1 MSIFNNP
8 KEHYWRN
15 FATKTVL
22 ILVTVAIIV
31 WFLPRNEG
39 RQYRYD
45 VGKPWMYGSVIAKFD
60 FPIYKTDEAIKHEQ
74 DSLLS
79 QFQPYYDINTRIE
92 DEQVSRFLHDF
103 SQGIPGL
110 PKEYVRLIAKQ
121 LHHIYQTGIINTPEY
136 NRIYKD
142 STSMIRIITGK
153 TVKSVPVGNF
163 YSTIA
168 AYERIFFDERIAAQR
183 PAISKCNINNYVEP
197 NLIYDKERSETE
209 KNDLLSSIPLASGMV
224 MSGQKI
230 IDRGEVINDYTYRVL
245 NSFDKEMKR
254 RSSTDDEITTTIIGQ
269 SLFVFILVLMF
280 TCYLSLFR
288 KDYFEKPRS
297 ITMLYAMI
305 TLFPIFVSM
314 MMKHNFFSVY
324 IIPFAMSA
332 IFVRVFMD
340 SRTAFITHVTM
351 VLICAAAVKYQ
362 YEFIIVQLASGLV
375 AIYSLRELSKRSQ
388 IFMTALLV
396 AVASAVIYSA
406 LQLMQDNQVFNI
418 DRNMYTYF
426 IVNGIFVLLSYPLMY
441 IIEKTFG
448 FTSNVTLFELSNTNK
463 GLLRNLSEI
472 APGTFQHSITVG
484 NLAAEIANR
493 IGANSL
499 LVRTGAL
506 YHDIGKMTNPVFFT
520 ENQAGVNPHD
530 QLTELESA
538 QIIISHVP
546 EGLKMAEKVSLPGI
560 IKDFI
565 LTHHGTGI
573 TKYFYVKYCNAHP
586 NEIVDKS
593 MFQYP
598 GPNPFTREQAIL
610 MMADTVEA
618 ASRSLKEYTEES
630 ISNLVNNLIDGQVKD
645 GFFKEC
651 PITFRDIALAKQVL
665 IERLKAIYHT
675 RISYPHLSTSAQATA
690 DKAEEEKE
698 KEEKDSTCTVE

>member
-1 MSIFNNP
+1 MSIFNNT
-8 KEHYWRN
+8 EENYWRN
-15 FATKTVL
+15 LATKTVL
-22 ILVTVAIIV
+22 VCITVAIIV

-39 RQYRYD
+39 RMYRYD

-74 DSLLS
+74 DSLLKH
-79 QFQPYYDINTRIE
+79 FQPYYSLNPLIE
-92 DEQVSRFLHDF
+92 KKQVERFLHDYE
-103 SQGIPGL
+103 QGINGL
-110 PKEYVRLIAKQ
+110 PKEYVGIVAKQ
-121 LHHIYQTGIINTPEY
+121 MQEIYQMGIINTNEY
-136 NRIYKD
+136 NNIFKD
-142 STSMIRIITGK
+142 STSMIRFVSGK
-153 TVKSVPVGNF
+153 NAKSLKVSSF

-168 AYERIFFDERIAAQR
+168 AYEHIFANEKLAAQR
-183 PAISKCNINNYVEP
+183 AILSRCNLNNYIEANIV
-197 NLIYDKERSETE
+197 YDKEKSDAE

-230 IDRGEVINDYTYRVL
+230 IDRGEIVNDYTCRVL

-254 RSSTDDEITTTIIGQ
+254 RSSTQDEIMTTFIGQ
-269 SLFVFILVLMF
+269 ILFVLILVMMF
-280 TCYLSLFR
+280 TSYLTLFR

-297 ITMLYAMI
+297 ITMLYTMI
-305 TLFPIFVSM
+305 TLFPILVSM

-324 IIPFAMSA
+324 IIPFAMAA

-351 VLICAAAVKYQ
+351 ILICAAAVKYQ

-388 IFMTALLV
+388 IFITAILV
-396 AVASAVIYSA
+396 TISSCIVYLA

-418 DRNMYTYF
+418 DPSMYTYF
-426 IVNGIFVLLSYPLMY
+426 IINGIFLLLSYPMMY
-441 IIEKTFG
+441 IIEKMFG
-448 FTSNVTLFELSNTNK
+448 FISNVTLFELSNTNK

-493 IGANSL
+493 IHANSL

-530 QLTELESA
+530 QLSDLESA
-538 QIIISHVP
+538 QIIISHVT
-546 EGLKMAEKVSLPGI
+546 EGLKLAEKFNLPGI

-565 LTHHGTGI
+565 STHHGTGL
-573 TKYFYVKYCNAHP
+573 TKYFYINYCNEHP
-586 NEIVDKS
+586 DEQVDKE

-618 ASRSLKEYTEES
+618 ASRSLNEYTEES
-630 ISNLVNNLIDGQVKD
+630 ISTLTNKLIDSQVAG
-645 GFFKEC
+645 GFFREC
-651 PITFRDIALAKQVL
+651 PITFRDIALAKSVL
-665 IERLKAIYHT
+665 IERLKSIYHT
-675 RISYPHLSTSAQATA
+675 RISYPHLN
-690 DKAEEEKE
+690 K
-698 KEEKDSTCTVE
+698 

>member
-1 MSIFNNP
+1 
-8 KEHYWRN
+8 
-15 FATKTVL
+15 
-22 ILVTVAIIV
+22 
-31 WFLPRNEG
+31 
-39 RQYRYD
+39 
-45 VGKPWMYGSVIAKFD
+45 
-60 FPIYKTDEAIKHEQ
+60 
-74 DSLLS
+74 
-79 QFQPYYDINTRIE
+79 
-92 DEQVSRFLHDF
+92 
-103 SQGIPGL
+103 
-110 PKEYVRLIAKQ
+110 
-121 LHHIYQTGIINTPEY
+121 
-136 NRIYKD
+136 
-142 STSMIRIITGK
+142 MIRFVSGK
-153 TVKSVPVGNF
+153 NAKSLKVSSF

-168 AYERIFFDERIAAQR
+168 AYEHIFANEKLAAQR
-183 PAISKCNINNYVEP
+183 AILSRCNLNNYIEANIV
-197 NLIYDKERSETE
+197 YDKEKSDAE

-230 IDRGEVINDYTYRVL
+230 IDRGEIVNDYTCRVL

-254 RSSTDDEITTTIIGQ
+254 RSSTQDEIMTTFIGQ
-269 SLFVFILVLMF
+269 ILFVLILVMMF
-280 TCYLSLFR
+280 TSYLTLFR

-297 ITMLYAMI
+297 ITMLYTMI
-305 TLFPIFVSM
+305 TLFPILVSM

-324 IIPFAMSA
+324 IIPFAMAA

-351 VLICAAAVKYQ
+351 ILICAAAVKYQ

-388 IFMTALLV
+388 IFITAILV
-396 AVASAVIYSA
+396 TISSCIVYLA

-418 DRNMYTYF
+418 DPSMYTYF
-426 IVNGIFVLLSYPLMY
+426 IINGIFLLLSYPMMY
-441 IIEKTFG
+441 LIEKMFG
-448 FTSNVTLFELSNTNK
+448 FISNVTLFELSNTNK

-493 IGANSL
+493 IHANSL

-530 QLTELESA
+530 QLSDLESA
-538 QIIISHVP
+538 QIIISHVT
-546 EGLKMAEKVSLPGI
+546 EGLKLAEKFNLPGI

-565 LTHHGTGI
+565 STHHGTGL
-573 TKYFYVKYCNAHP
+573 TKYFYINYCNEHP
-586 NEIVDKS
+586 DEQVDKE

-630 ISNLVNNLIDGQVKD
+630 ISTLTNKLIDSQVAG
-645 GFFKEC
+645 GFFREC
-651 PITFRDIALAKQVL
+651 PITFRDIALAKSVL
-665 IERLKAIYHT
+665 IERLKSIYHT
-675 RISYPHLSTSAQATA
+675 RISYPHLN
-690 DKAEEEKE
+690 K
-698 KEEKDSTCTVE
+698 

>member
-1 MSIFNNP
+1 MSIFNNT
-8 KEHYWRN
+8 EENYWRN
-15 FATKTVL
+15 LATKTVL
-22 ILVTVAIIV
+22 VCITVAIIV

-39 RQYRYD
+39 RMYRYD

-74 DSLLS
+74 DSLLKH
-79 QFQPYYDINTRIE
+79 FQPYYSLNPLIE
-92 DEQVSRFLHDF
+92 KKQVERFLHDYE
-103 SQGIPGL
+103 QGITGL
-110 PKEYVRLIAKQ
+110 PKEYVGIVARQ
-121 LHHIYQTGIINTPEY
+121 MQEIYQMGIINTNEY
-136 NRIYKD
+136 NNIFKD
-142 STSMIRIITGK
+142 STSMIRFVSGK
-153 TVKSVPVGNF
+153 NAKSLKVSSF

-168 AYERIFFDERIAAQR
+168 AYEHIFANEKLAAQR
-183 PAISKCNINNYVEP
+183 AILSRCNLNNYIEANIV
-197 NLIYDKERSETE
+197 YDKEKSDAE

-230 IDRGEVINDYTYRVL
+230 IDRGEIVNDYTCRVL

-254 RSSTDDEITTTIIGQ
+254 RSSTQDEIMTTFIGQ
-269 SLFVFILVLMF
+269 ILFVLILVMMF
-280 TCYLSLFR
+280 TSYLTLFR

-297 ITMLYAMI
+297 ITMLYTMI
-305 TLFPIFVSM
+305 TLFPILVSM

-324 IIPFAMSA
+324 IIPFAMAA

-351 VLICAAAVKYQ
+351 ILICAAAVKYQ

-388 IFMTALLV
+388 IFITAILV
-396 AVASAVIYSA
+396 TISSCIVYLA

-418 DRNMYTYF
+418 DPSMYTYF
-426 IVNGIFVLLSYPLMY
+426 IINGIFLLLSYPMMY
-441 IIEKTFG
+441 LIEKMFG
-448 FTSNVTLFELSNTNK
+448 FISNVTLFELSNTNK

-493 IGANSL
+493 IHANSL

-506 YHDIGKMTNPVFFT
+506 YHDIGKMTNPVFYT

-530 QLTELESA
+530 QLSDLESA
-538 QIIISHVP
+538 QIIISHVT
-546 EGLKMAEKVSLPGI
+546 EGLKLAEKFNLPGI

-565 LTHHGTGI
+565 STHHGTGL
-573 TKYFYVKYCNAHP
+573 TKYFYINYCNEHP
-586 NEIVDKS
+586 DEQVDKE

-618 ASRSLKEYTEES
+618 ASRSLNEYTEES
-630 ISNLVNNLIDGQVKD
+630 ISTLTNKLIDNQVAD
-645 GFFKEC
+645 GFFREC
-651 PITFRDIALAKQVL
+651 PITFRDIALAKSVL
-665 IERLKAIYHT
+665 IERLKSIYHT
-675 RISYPHLSTSAQATA
+675 RISYPHLN
-690 DKAEEEKE
+690 K
-698 KEEKDSTCTVE
+698 

>member
-1 MSIFNNP
+1 MSIFNNT
-8 KEHYWRN
+8 EENYWRN
-15 FATKTVL
+15 LATKTVL
-22 ILVTVAIIV
+22 VCITVAIIV

-39 RQYRYD
+39 RMYRYD

-74 DSLLS
+74 DSLLKH
-79 QFQPYYDINTRIE
+79 FQPYYSLNPLIE
-92 DEQVSRFLHDF
+92 KKQVERFLHDYE
-103 SQGIPGL
+103 QGINGL
-110 PKEYVRLIAKQ
+110 PKEYVGIVARQ
-121 LHHIYQTGIINTPEY
+121 MQEIYQMGIINTNEY
-136 NRIYKD
+136 NNIFKD
-142 STSMIRIITGK
+142 STSMIRFVSGK
-153 TVKSVPVGNF
+153 NAKSLKVSSF

-168 AYERIFFDERIAAQR
+168 AYEHIFANEKLAAQR
-183 PAISKCNINNYVEP
+183 AILSRCNLNNYIEANIV
-197 NLIYDKERSETE
+197 YDKEKSDAE

-230 IDRGEVINDYTYRVL
+230 IDRGEIVNDYTCRVL

-254 RSSTDDEITTTIIGQ
+254 RSSTQDEIMTTFIGQ
-269 SLFVFILVLMF
+269 ILFVLILVMMF
-280 TCYLSLFR
+280 TSYLTLFR

-297 ITMLYAMI
+297 ITMLYTMI
-305 TLFPIFVSM
+305 TLFPILVSM
-314 MMKHNFFSVY
+314 LMKHNFFSVY
-324 IIPFAMSA
+324 IIPFAMAA

-351 VLICAAAVKYQ
+351 ILICAAAVKYQ

-388 IFMTALLV
+388 IFITAILV
-396 AVASAVIYSA
+396 TISSCIVYLA

-418 DRNMYTYF
+418 DPSMYTYF
-426 IVNGIFVLLSYPLMY
+426 IINGIFLLLSYPMMY
-441 IIEKTFG
+441 LIEKMFG
-448 FTSNVTLFELSNTNK
+448 FISNVTLFELSNTNK

-493 IGANSL
+493 IHANSL

-530 QLTELESA
+530 QLSDLESA
-538 QIIISHVP
+538 QIIISHVT
-546 EGLKMAEKVSLPGI
+546 EGLKLAEKFNLPGI

-565 LTHHGTGI
+565 STHHGTGL
-573 TKYFYVKYCNAHP
+573 TKYFYINYCNEHP
-586 NEIVDKS
+586 DEQVDKE

-610 MMADTVEA
+610 MMADTMEA
-618 ASRSLKEYTEES
+618 ASRSLNEYTEES
-630 ISNLVNNLIDGQVKD
+630 ISTLTNKLIDSQVAG
-645 GFFKEC
+645 GFFREC
-651 PITFRDIALAKQVL
+651 PITFRDIALAKSVL
-665 IERLKAIYHT
+665 IERLKSIYHT
-675 RISYPHLSTSAQATA
+675 RISYPHLN
-690 DKAEEEKE
+690 K
-698 KEEKDSTCTVE
+698 

>member
-8 KEHYWRN
+8 EENYWRN
-15 FATKTVL
+15 FITKSVL
-22 ILVTVAIIV
+22 IIVTVAIIV
-31 WFLPRNEG
+31 WFLPRNES

-60 FPIYKTDEAIKHEQ
+60 FPIYKTDETIKREQ
-74 DSLLS
+74 DSLLQ
-79 QFQPYYDINTRIE
+79 QFQPYYGINPTVE
-92 DEQVSRFLHDF
+92 NVQVSRFLHDF
-103 SQGIPGL
+103 KNGIPGL
-110 PKEYVRLIAKQ
+110 SKEFVGLIAQQ
-121 LHHIYQTGIINTPEY
+121 LHNVYQVGIINTQEY
-136 NRIYKD
+136 NRIFKD
-142 STSMIRIITGK
+142 STSTIRIISGK
-153 TVKSVPVGNF
+153 NVRSVPIGGF

-168 AYERIFFDERIAAQR
+168 AYERIFSGNEKLAAQR
-183 PAISKCNINNYVEP
+183 QLLSRCNLNNYIEANV
-197 NLIYDKERSETE
+197 LYDKEKSETE
-209 KNDLLSSIPLASGMV
+209 KSDLLSSIPLASGMV

-230 IDRGEVINDYTYRVL
+230 IDRGEVITDNTYRVL

-254 RSSTDDEITTTIIGQ
+254 RSSTQDEITTTIIGQ
-269 SLFVFILVLMF
+269 VLFVFILVMMF
-280 TCYLSLFR
+280 TFYLSLFR

-305 TLFPIFVSM
+305 TLFPIFVSL

-324 IIPFAMSA
+324 IIPFAMA
-332 IFVRVFMD
+332 PIFVRVFMD
-340 SRTAFITHVTM
+340 SRTAFITQVTM
-351 VLICAAAVKYQ
+351 ILICAAAVKYQ
-362 YEFIIVQLASGLV
+362 YEFIIVQLAAGLV
-375 AIYSLRELSKRSQ
+375 AIYTLRELSKRSQ
-388 IFMTALLV
+388 IFITALLV
-396 AVASAVIYSA
+396 TLASCIVFSA

-418 DRNMYTYF
+418 DTNMYTYF
-426 IVNGIFVLLSYPLMY
+426 IINGIFLLLSYPLMY
-441 IIEKTFG
+441 LIEKLFG

-538 QIIISHVP
+538 QIIISHVS
-546 EGLKMAEKVSLPGI
+546 EGLKLAEKINLPSI

-565 LTHHGTGI
+565 TTHHGLGI

-586 NEIVDKS
+586 DENIDKS
-593 MFQYP
+593 LFQYP

-618 ASRSLKEYTEES
+618 ASRSLKTYTEES
-630 ISNLVNNLIDGQVKD
+630 ISNLVNKLIDGQVSE

-651 PITFRDIALAKQVL
+651 PITFRDIALAKVVL
-665 IERLKAIYHT
+665 IDRLKAIYHT
-675 RISYPHLSTSAQATA
+675 RISYPHLEDNGKKKKKWRKSKNS
-690 DKAEEEKE
+690 
-698 KEEKDSTCTVE
+698 

>member
-1 MSIFNNP
+1 MSIFNNT
-8 KEHYWRN
+8 EENYWRN
-15 FATKTVL
+15 LATKTVL
-22 ILVTVAIIV
+22 VCITVAIIV

-39 RQYRYD
+39 RMYRYD

-74 DSLLS
+74 DSLLKH
-79 QFQPYYDINTRIE
+79 FQPYYSLNPLIE
-92 DEQVSRFLHDF
+92 KKQVERFLHDYE
-103 SQGIPGL
+103 QGINGL
-110 PKEYVRLIAKQ
+110 PKEYVGIVAKQ
-121 LHHIYQTGIINTPEY
+121 MQEIYQMGIINTNEY
-136 NRIYKD
+136 NNIFKD
-142 STSMIRIITGK
+142 STSMIRFVSGK
-153 TVKSVPVGNF
+153 NAKSLKVSSF

-168 AYERIFFDERIAAQR
+168 AYEHIFANEKLAAQR
-183 PAISKCNINNYVEP
+183 AILSRCNLNNYIEANIV
-197 NLIYDKERSETE
+197 YDKEKSDAE

-230 IDRGEVINDYTYRVL
+230 IDRGEIVNDYTCRVL

-254 RSSTDDEITTTIIGQ
+254 RSSTQDEIMTTFIGQ
-269 SLFVFILVLMF
+269 ILFVLILVMMF
-280 TCYLSLFR
+280 TSYLTLFR

-297 ITMLYAMI
+297 LTMLYTMI
-305 TLFPIFVSM
+305 TLFPILVSM

-324 IIPFAMSA
+324 IIPFAMAA

-351 VLICAAAVKYQ
+351 ILICAAAVKYQ

-388 IFMTALLV
+388 IFITAILV
-396 AVASAVIYSA
+396 TISSCIVYLA

-418 DRNMYTYF
+418 DPSMYTYF
-426 IVNGIFVLLSYPLMY
+426 IINGIFLLLSYPMMY
-441 IIEKTFG
+441 LIEKMFE
-448 FTSNVTLFELSNTNK
+448 FISNVTLFELSNTNK

-493 IGANSL
+493 IHANSL

-530 QLTELESA
+530 QLSDLESA
-538 QIIISHVP
+538 QIIISHVT
-546 EGLKMAEKVSLPGI
+546 EGLKLAEKFNLPGI

-565 LTHHGTGI
+565 STHHGTGL
-573 TKYFYVKYCNAHP
+573 TKYFYINYCNEHP
-586 NEIVDKS
+586 DEQVDKE

-618 ASRSLKEYTEES
+618 ASRSLNEYTEES
-630 ISNLVNNLIDGQVKD
+630 ISTLTNKLIDSQVAG
-645 GFFKEC
+645 GFFREC
-651 PITFRDIALAKQVL
+651 PITFRDIALAKSVL
-665 IERLKAIYHT
+665 IERLKSIYHT
-675 RISYPHLSTSAQATA
+675 RISYPHLN
-690 DKAEEEKE
+690 K
-698 KEEKDSTCTVE
+698 

>member
-1 MSIFNNP
+1 MSIFNNT
-8 KEHYWRN
+8 EENYWRN
-15 FATKTVL
+15 LATKTVL
-22 ILVTVAIIV
+22 VCITVAIIV

-39 RQYRYD
+39 RMYRYD

-74 DSLLS
+74 DSLLKH
-79 QFQPYYDINTRIE
+79 FQPYYSLNPLIE
-92 DEQVSRFLHDF
+92 KKQVERFLHDYE
-103 SQGIPGL
+103 QGINGL
-110 PKEYVRLIAKQ
+110 PKEYVGIVARQ
-121 LHHIYQTGIINTPEY
+121 MQEIYQMGIINTNEY
-136 NRIYKD
+136 NNIFKD
-142 STSMIRIITGK
+142 STSMIRFVSGK
-153 TVKSVPVGNF
+153 NAKSLKVSSF

-168 AYERIFFDERIAAQR
+168 AYEHIFANEKLAAQR
-183 PAISKCNINNYVEP
+183 AILSRCNLNNYIEANIV
-197 NLIYDKERSETE
+197 YDKEKSDAE

-230 IDRGEVINDYTYRVL
+230 IDRGEIVNDYTCRVL

-254 RSSTDDEITTTIIGQ
+254 RSSTQDEIMTTFIGQ
-269 SLFVFILVLMF
+269 ILFVLILVMMF
-280 TCYLSLFR
+280 TSSLTLFR
-288 KDYFEKPRS
+288 IDYFEKPRS
-297 ITMLYAMI
+297 ITMLYTMI
-305 TLFPIFVSM
+305 TLFPILVSM

-324 IIPFAMSA
+324 IIPFAMAA

-351 VLICAAAVKYQ
+351 ILICAAAVKYQ

-388 IFMTALLV
+388 IFITAILV
-396 AVASAVIYSA
+396 TISSCIVYLA

-418 DRNMYTYF
+418 DPSMYTYF
-426 IVNGIFVLLSYPLMY
+426 IINGIFLLLSYPMMY
-441 IIEKTFG
+441 LIEKMFG
-448 FTSNVTLFELSNTNK
+448 FISNVTLFELSNTNK

-493 IGANSL
+493 IHANSL

-530 QLTELESA
+530 QLSDLESA
-538 QIIISHVP
+538 QIIISHVT
-546 EGLKMAEKVSLPGI
+546 EGLKLAEKFNLPGI

-565 LTHHGTGI
+565 STHHGTGL
-573 TKYFYVKYCNAHP
+573 TKYFYINYCNEHP
-586 NEIVDKS
+586 DEQVDKE

-630 ISNLVNNLIDGQVKD
+630 ISTLTNKLIDSQVAD
-645 GFFKEC
+645 GFFREC
-651 PITFRDIALAKQVL
+651 PITFRDIALAKSVL
-665 IERLKAIYHT
+665 IERLKSIYHT
-675 RISYPHLSTSAQATA
+675 RISYPHLN
-690 DKAEEEKE
+690 K
-698 KEEKDSTCTVE
+698 

>member
-1 MSIFNNP
+1 MSIFNNT
-8 KEHYWRN
+8 EENYWRN
-15 FATKTVL
+15 LATKTVL
-22 ILVTVAIIV
+22 VCITVAIIV

-39 RQYRYD
+39 RMYRYD

-74 DSLLS
+74 DSLLKH
-79 QFQPYYDINTRIE
+79 FQPYYSLNPLIE
-92 DEQVSRFLHDF
+92 KKQVERFLHDYE
-103 SQGIPGL
+103 QGINGL
-110 PKEYVRLIAKQ
+110 PKEYVGIVAKQ
-121 LHHIYQTGIINTPEY
+121 MQEIYQMGIINTNEY
-136 NRIYKD
+136 NNIFKD
-142 STSMIRIITGK
+142 STSMIRFVSGK
-153 TVKSVPVGNF
+153 NAKSLKVSSF

-168 AYERIFFDERIAAQR
+168 AYEHIFANEKLAAQR
-183 PAISKCNINNYVEP
+183 AILSRCNLNNYIEANIV
-197 NLIYDKERSETE
+197 YDKEKSDAE

-230 IDRGEVINDYTYRVL
+230 IDRGEIVNDYTCRVL

-254 RSSTDDEITTTIIGQ
+254 RSSTQDEIMTTFIGQ
-269 SLFVFILVLMF
+269 ILFVLILVMMF
-280 TCYLSLFR
+280 TSYLTLFR

-297 ITMLYAMI
+297 ITMLYTMI
-305 TLFPIFVSM
+305 TLFPILVSM

-324 IIPFAMSA
+324 IIPFAMAA

-351 VLICAAAVKYQ
+351 ILICAAAVKYQ

-388 IFMTALLV
+388 IFITAILV
-396 AVASAVIYSA
+396 TISSCIVYLA

-418 DRNMYTYF
+418 DPSMYTYF
-426 IVNGIFVLLSYPLMY
+426 IINGIFLLLSYPMMY
-441 IIEKTFG
+441 LIEKMFG
-448 FTSNVTLFELSNTNK
+448 FISNVTLFELSNTNK

-493 IGANSL
+493 IHANSL

-530 QLTELESA
+530 QLSDLESA
-538 QIIISHVP
+538 QIIISHVT
-546 EGLKMAEKVSLPGI
+546 EGLKLAEKFNLPGI

-565 LTHHGTGI
+565 STHHGTGL
-573 TKYFYVKYCNAHP
+573 TKYFYINYCNEHP
-586 NEIVDKS
+586 DEQVDKE

-610 MMADTVEA
+610 MMADTMEA

-630 ISNLVNNLIDGQVKD
+630 ISTLTNKLIDSQVAD
-645 GFFKEC
+645 GFFREC
-651 PITFRDIALAKQVL
+651 PITFRDIALAKSVL
-665 IERLKAIYHT
+665 IERLKSIYHT
-675 RISYPHLSTSAQATA
+675 RISYPHLN
-690 DKAEEEKE
+690 K
-698 KEEKDSTCTVE
+698 

>member
-1 MSIFNNP
+1 MSIFYNTEEN
-8 KEHYWRN
+8 YWRN
-15 FATKTVL
+15 LATKTVL
-22 ILVTVAIIV
+22 VCITVAIIV

-39 RQYRYD
+39 RMYRYD

-74 DSLLS
+74 DSLLKH
-79 QFQPYYDINTRIE
+79 FQPYYSLNPLIE
-92 DEQVSRFLHDF
+92 KKQVERFLHDYE
-103 SQGIPGL
+103 QGINGL
-110 PKEYVRLIAKQ
+110 PKEYVGIVARQ
-121 LHHIYQTGIINTPEY
+121 MQEIYQMGIINTNEY
-136 NRIYKD
+136 NNIFKD
-142 STSMIRIITGK
+142 STSMIRFVSGK
-153 TVKSVPVGNF
+153 NAKSLKVSSF

-168 AYERIFFDERIAAQR
+168 AYEHIFANEKLAAQR
-183 PAISKCNINNYVEP
+183 AILSRCNLNNYIEANIV
-197 NLIYDKERSETE
+197 YDKEKSDAE

-230 IDRGEVINDYTYRVL
+230 IDRGEIVNDYTCRVL
-245 NSFDKEMKR
+245 NSFDKEMTR
-254 RSSTDDEITTTIIGQ
+254 RSSTQDEIMTTFIGQ
-269 SLFVFILVLMF
+269 ILFVLILVMMF
-280 TCYLSLFR
+280 TSYLTLFR

-297 ITMLYAMI
+297 ITMLYTMI
-305 TLFPIFVSM
+305 TLFPILVSM

-324 IIPFAMSA
+324 IIPFAMAA

-351 VLICAAAVKYQ
+351 ILICAAAVKYQ

-375 AIYSLRELSKRSQ
+375 AIYSLSALSKRSQ
-388 IFMTALLV
+388 IFITAILV
-396 AVASAVIYSA
+396 TISSCIVYLA

-418 DRNMYTYF
+418 DPSMYTYF
-426 IVNGIFVLLSYPLMY
+426 IINGIFLLLSYPMMY
-441 IIEKTFG
+441 LIEKMFG
-448 FTSNVTLFELSNTNK
+448 FISNVTLFELSNTNK

-493 IGANSL
+493 IHANSL

-530 QLTELESA
+530 QLSDLESA
-538 QIIISHVP
+538 QIIISHVT
-546 EGLKMAEKVSLPGI
+546 EGLKLAEKFNLPGI

-565 LTHHGTGI
+565 STHHGTGL
-573 TKYFYVKYCNAHP
+573 TKYFYINYCNEHP
-586 NEIVDKS
+586 DEQVDKE

-618 ASRSLKEYTEES
+618 ASRSLNEYTEES
-630 ISNLVNNLIDGQVKD
+630 ISTLTNKLIDSQVAG
-645 GFFKEC
+645 GFFREC
-651 PITFRDIALAKQVL
+651 PITFRDIALAKSVL
-665 IERLKAIYHT
+665 IERLKSIYHT
-675 RISYPHLSTSAQATA
+675 RISYPHLN
-690 DKAEEEKE
+690 K
-698 KEEKDSTCTVE
+698 

>member
-1 MSIFNNP
+1 MSIFNNT
-8 KEHYWRN
+8 EENYWRN
-15 FATKTVL
+15 LATKTVL
-22 ILVTVAIIV
+22 VCITVAIIV

-39 RQYRYD
+39 RMYRYD

-74 DSLLS
+74 DSLLKH
-79 QFQPYYDINTRIE
+79 FQPYYSLNPLIE
-92 DEQVSRFLHDF
+92 KKQVERFLHDYE
-103 SQGIPGL
+103 QGINGL
-110 PKEYVRLIAKQ
+110 PKEYVGIVARQ
-121 LHHIYQTGIINTPEY
+121 MQEIYQMGIINTNEY
-136 NRIYKD
+136 NNIFKD
-142 STSMIRIITGK
+142 STSMIRFVSGK
-153 TVKSVPVGNF
+153 NAKSLKVSSF

-168 AYERIFFDERIAAQR
+168 AYEHIFANEKLAAQR
-183 PAISKCNINNYVEP
+183 AILSRCNLNNYIEANIV
-197 NLIYDKERSETE
+197 YDKEKSDAE

-230 IDRGEVINDYTYRVL
+230 IDRGEIVNDYTCRVL

-254 RSSTDDEITTTIIGQ
+254 RSSTQDEIITTFIGQ
-269 SLFVFILVLMF
+269 ILFVLILVMMF
-280 TCYLSLFR
+280 TSYLTLFR

-297 ITMLYAMI
+297 ITMLYTMI
-305 TLFPIFVSM
+305 TLFPILVSM

-324 IIPFAMSA
+324 IIPFAMAA

-351 VLICAAAVKYQ
+351 ILICAAAVKYQ

-388 IFMTALLV
+388 IFITAILV
-396 AVASAVIYSA
+396 TISSCIVYLA

-418 DRNMYTYF
+418 DPSMYTYF
-426 IVNGIFVLLSYPLMY
+426 IINGIFLLLSYPMMY
-441 IIEKTFG
+441 LIEKMFG
-448 FTSNVTLFELSNTNK
+448 FISNVTLFELSNTNK

-493 IGANSL
+493 IHANSL

-530 QLTELESA
+530 QLSDLESA
-538 QIIISHVP
+538 QIIISHVT
-546 EGLKMAEKVSLPGI
+546 EGLKLAEKFNLPGI

-565 LTHHGTGI
+565 STHHGTGL
-573 TKYFYVKYCNAHP
+573 TKFFYINYCNEHP
-586 NEIVDKS
+586 DEKVDKEQ
-593 MFQYP
+593 FQYP

-630 ISNLVNNLIDGQVKD
+630 ISALTNKLIDSQVAG
-645 GFFKEC
+645 GFFREC
-651 PITFRDIALAKQVL
+651 PITFRDIALAKSVL
-665 IERLKAIYHT
+665 IERLKSIYHT
-675 RISYPHLSTSAQATA
+675 RISYPHLN
-690 DKAEEEKE
+690 K
-698 KEEKDSTCTVE
+698 

>member
-1 MSIFNNP
+1 MSIFNNT
-8 KEHYWRN
+8 EENYWRN
-15 FATKTVL
+15 LATKTVL
-22 ILVTVAIIV
+22 VCITIAIIV

-39 RQYRYD
+39 RMYRYD

-74 DSLLS
+74 DSLLKH
-79 QFQPYYDINTRIE
+79 FQPYYSLNPLIE
-92 DEQVSRFLHDF
+92 KKQVERFLHDYE
-103 SQGIPGL
+103 QGINGL
-110 PKEYVRLIAKQ
+110 PKEYVGIVARQ
-121 LHHIYQTGIINTPEY
+121 MQEIYQMGIINTNEY
-136 NRIYKD
+136 NNIFKD
-142 STSMIRIITGK
+142 STSMIRFVSGK
-153 TVKSVPVGNF
+153 NAKSLKVSSF

-168 AYERIFFDERIAAQR
+168 AYEHIFANEKLAAQR
-183 PAISKCNINNYVEP
+183 AILSRCNLNNYIEANIV
-197 NLIYDKERSETE
+197 YDKEKSDAE

-230 IDRGEVINDYTYRVL
+230 IDRGEIVNDYTCRVL

-254 RSSTDDEITTTIIGQ
+254 RSSTQDEIMTTFIGQ
-269 SLFVFILVLMF
+269 ILFVLILVMMF
-280 TCYLSLFR
+280 TSYLTLFR

-297 ITMLYAMI
+297 ITMLYTMI
-305 TLFPIFVSM
+305 TLFPILVSM

-324 IIPFAMSA
+324 IIPFAMAA

-351 VLICAAAVKYQ
+351 ILICAAAVKYQ

-388 IFMTALLV
+388 IFITAILV
-396 AVASAVIYSA
+396 TISSCIVYLA

-418 DRNMYTYF
+418 DPSMYTYF
-426 IVNGIFVLLSYPLMY
+426 IINGIFLLLSYPMMY
-441 IIEKTFG
+441 LIEKMFG
-448 FTSNVTLFELSNTNK
+448 FISNVTLFELSNTNK

-493 IGANSL
+493 IHANSL

-530 QLTELESA
+530 QLSDLESA
-538 QIIISHVP
+538 QIIISHVT
-546 EGLKMAEKVSLPGI
+546 EGLKLAEKFNLPGI

-565 LTHHGTGI
+565 STHHGNGL
-573 TKYFYVKYCNAHP
+573 TKFFYINYCNEHP
-586 NEIVDKS
+586 DEKVDKEQ
-593 MFQYP
+593 FQYP

-630 ISNLVNNLIDGQVKD
+630 ISALTNKLIDSQVAG
-645 GFFKEC
+645 GFFREC
-651 PITFRDIALAKQVL
+651 PITFRDIALAKSIL
-665 IERLKAIYHT
+665 IERLKSIYHT
-675 RISYPHLSTSAQATA
+675 RISYPHLN
-690 DKAEEEKE
+690 K
-698 KEEKDSTCTVE
+698 